1 MAERK
6 SEELL
11 ALFDTARLDRRYWTT
26 FGLLAGGTVLDYFDF
41 FIVGYLIAQLG
52 PEWHLTYGQSST
64 ILLAAGIGAI
74 TGALIWGP
82 LADQLGRKRQLV
94 FGYLICA
101 VGAGGISLIADG
113 DWVAFAALRFIVGF
127 GLAAGTVPS
136 STMILEITPT
146 RVRTLVAS
154 LGVLFSTVGSFS
166 ASAMGATL
174 YTWLGWRNV
183 ALLGASPV
191 IVAVLVMAFVPES
204 VRWLVAKGRF
214 VEAQRLV
221 ARRLDLPLDQ
231 VPLPTLPSA
240 NPPRGRWSELFAKWR
255 LALLSFLIMG
265 GAATVDYAVM
275 MWGPTIISMLLKI
288 SLKEAAGYMAT
299 VILCGIIGKFGFSF
313 APNYFGR
320 VRVGQVHGIGLAVF
334 IALTGYFHG
343 TFIGGA
349 SVFVLLLCATN
360 LFMQGGF
367 CNAAPYVIEVFGVRL
382 GARAAGLS
390 QASNGFGKIM
400 GPMSLA
406 IFAGTGNIL
415 TPHATESAILPAFL
429 FLACWAMGIWA
440 AFTFLGPETHGKP
453 LAIDDLE
460 EPVAAVGH
468 ARPATSAA
476 D

>member
-41 FIVGYLIAQLG
+41 FIVGFLIAQLG

-146 RVRTLVAS
+146 RVRTLVAN

-191 IVAVLVMAFVPES
+191 IVAALVMVFVPES

-214 VEAQRLV
+214 AEAQRLV

-231 VPLPTLPSA
+231 VPLPTLP
-240 NPPRGRWSELFAKWR
+240 PPRQSAPATHLPCGKWPQSTEGSCRCSER
-255 LALLSFLIMG
+255 PD
-265 GAATVDYAVM
+265 T
-275 MWGPTIISMLLKI
+275 
-288 SLKEAAGYMAT
+288 
-299 VILCGIIGKFGFSF
+299 
-313 APNYFGR
+313 
-320 VRVGQVHGIGLAVF
+320 
-334 IALTGYFHG
+334 
-343 TFIGGA
+343 A
-349 SVFVLLLCATN
+349 SVNNSAKDRVWRVPEHACPDPRNTGCGCRPASAFRCE
-360 LFMQGGF
+360 FSR
-367 CNAAPYVIEVFGVRL
+367 PIPED
-382 GARAAGLS
+382 ARARTH
-390 QASNGFGKIM
+390 NC
-400 GPMSLA
+400 PPEWR
-406 IFAGTGNIL
+406 
-415 TPHATESAILPAFL
+415 TPHAAARRRHGPPQCRLR
-429 FLACWAMGIWA
+429 LACPQWKRRA
-440 AFTFLGPETHGKP
+440 
-453 LAIDDLE
+453 
-460 EPVAAVGH
+460 
-468 ARPATSAA
+468 
-476 D
+476 